1 MISMSTTTMQISDR
15 YLIFSILKDTYGI
28 KIDQIKEVFQT
39 DKILKLPKT
48 SEVLSGITNLRGYIL
63 SVFDLS
69 VLLWGPERNMTE
81 KDSQITEQHNILVV
95 TIHGQDIG
103 ILVDEI
109 KQLSEITE
117 FSTPDT
123 SLLGGKELEDPSL
136 ITKIGVLSDQSN
148 ILIVDPKNALG
159 NYFIAVKSPDE
170 TKVDDEEI
178 DFDFDQYTL
187 PDEESVDPT
196 NDSEDKSE

>member
-1 MISMSTTTMQISDR
+1 MSTTTMQISDR
-15 YLIFSILKDTYGI
+15 YLIFSILKDTFGI

-69 VLLWGPERNMTE
+69 VLLWGSERNMTE
-81 KDSQITEQHNILVV
+81 SDSRITEQHNILVV

-109 KQLSEITE
+109 NQLSEITE
-117 FSTPDT
+117 FSTPDS

-148 ILIVDPKNALG
+148 VLIVDPENALG
-159 NYFIAVKSPDE
+159 NFFTAVKSPDE

-187 PDEESVDPT
+187 PDEESASPT
-196 NDSEDKSE
+196 NDLEEKSE

>member
-1 MISMSTTTMQISDR
+1 MEISDR

-28 KIDQIKEVFQT
+28 KIDQIKEVFQA

-69 VLLWGPERNMTE
+69 VLLWGSKSKMTE
-81 KDSQITEQHNILVV
+81 DNLQKSESYNILVV

-109 KQLSEITE
+109 KQLAEINE
-117 FSTPDT
+117 FSKLD
-123 SLLGGKELEDPSL
+123 SSFLDGRELEDSSL
-136 ITKIGVLSDQSN
+136 VSKIGVLSDQSN
-148 ILIVDPKNALG
+148 VLIVDPESALG
-159 NYFIAVKSPDE
+159 NYFTAVKSPDE

-187 PDEESVDPT
+187 PDEKSAGPT
-196 NDSEDKSE
+196 NDLEEDSE